1 MDESEIRLQAIETL
15 QRRGWKLG
23 EESKQQEISAILN
36 ELSIHQVE
44 LELQNEELR
53 RAQVELEI
61 SRQRYFELYN
71 LAPIGYLTFDRQGQI
86 LEVNLHAAELLGKPV
101 TQLRGRALSS
111 ILSGEAIVVFLR
123 HLNAVT
129 SSSLPQQCRLSLPK
143 SAGTLIYLELRSL
156 PWLDEAGQIVGART
170 VMQDVS
176 GRVKAEME
184 AHAFRER
191 MNIFVTELRTKNEA
205 LQSAAEL
212 LRLRNQDLAQMA
224 FATSHDLKAPLRTVA
239 SYTKHLVNAYRDQ
252 LDEDGHR
259 LVSHIMRGLR
269 QMDQVIEGLVSY
281 GRLGSE
287 GNPLVDLD
295 LSQVFN
301 DARRALKG
309 DILESGAMITN
320 DALPFVHGDGQ
331 QLKLLLQN
339 LLDNSIKYRGHK
351 SPLIHL
357 SVRDSEKAGY
367 YQFSLRDNGIGFDP
381 KHAERAF
388 RMFKR
393 LNTYV
398 EGTGIGLAQCQRIV
412 QNHGGEI
419 WVATQPNLG
428 ATFHFTLP
436 KASFEF
442 V

>member
-1 MDESEIRLQAIETL
+1 
-15 QRRGWKLG
+15 
-23 EESKQQEISAILN
+23 
-36 ELSIHQVE
+36 
-44 LELQNEELR
+44 
-53 RAQVELEI
+53 
-61 SRQRYFELYN
+61 
-71 LAPIGYLTFDRQGQI
+71 
-86 LEVNLHAAELLGKPV
+86 
-101 TQLRGRALSS
+101 
-111 ILSGEAIVVFLR
+111 
-123 HLNAVT
+123 
-129 SSSLPQQCRLSLPK
+129 
-143 SAGTLIYLELRSL
+143 
-156 PWLDEAGQIVGART
+156 
-170 VMQDVS
+170 
-176 GRVKAEME
+176 
-184 AHAFRER
+184 
-191 MNIFVTELRTKNEA
+191 
-205 LQSAAEL
+205 
-212 LRLRNQDLAQMA
+212 MA